1 VDKVRRI
8 GHGLRSCKAC
18 ETEAGALV
26 SYLIEKDWNGGGVWD
41 GKRTRGLR
49 LGVFLVSLLLETYG
63 SGADVLQA
71 SVLFGFS
78 HANRTRI
85 SPSGENQKK
94 LQISVHGPLPVSGG
108 YGYWGACKDFIPGH
122 SSCDLSSVYPS
133 QALGV
138 LSPFVSLRLVAIALH
153 MSSQTSVCLLSAQF

>member
-1 VDKVRRI
+1 M
-8 GHGLRSCKAC
+8 
-18 ETEAGALV
+18 V

-49 LGVFLVSLLLETYG
+49 LGVFLVSLPLETYG

-85 SPSGENQKK
+85 SSKWRKPKR
-94 LQISVHGPLPVSGG
+94 LQISVHGPLPASGG
-108 YGYWGACKDFIPGH
+108 YG
-122 SSCDLSSVYPS
+122 
-133 QALGV
+133 
-138 LSPFVSLRLVAIALH
+138 
-153 MSSQTSVCLLSAQF
+153 